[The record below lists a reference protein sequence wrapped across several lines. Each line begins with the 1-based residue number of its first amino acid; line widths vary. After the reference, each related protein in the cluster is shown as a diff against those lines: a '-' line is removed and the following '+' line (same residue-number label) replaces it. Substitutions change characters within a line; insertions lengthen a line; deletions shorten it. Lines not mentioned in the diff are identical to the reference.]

1 MAPSSRTPGGMFAK
15 APRWPAALALFAALL
30 GLVFASISSVD
41 YARHLDRQV
50 HDLHCSFV
58 PGLTAAP
65 GADSA
70 CRTAM
75 YSPYAALFRDRYWGG
90 IPISLFAVGAF
101 VFFAAF
107 ALWAVLARDSF
118 PRRAA
123 QLFGVTSLLPFAASL
138 VMFSISWLK
147 LGAFCKTCVGIY
159 IASTLLAIAGIAIL
173 RSASAALAP
182 RPRLG
187 ASDTVVDEPAFAAPA
202 PPPDPSPAL
211 VVGWLAGLA
220 ACAVAPALLYLAALP
235 SYAPYV
241 TGCGTLEKKA
251 EAHGALLHIT
261 PAGAVQ
267 PATMFVDPLCPTC
280 KAFHQRLVAD
290 GYFDKLDTTLVLF
303 PLDDKCN
310 WMLDRAVHPGACV
323 VAKAILCADRRA
335 LPVLEWAYAHQDALL
350 EAAKAGAGI
359 VNVRAM
365 IRESWPELD
374 ACIDQK
380 ETAQRLDRMLRYAVD
395 NHIPVS
401 TPQLFLG
408 DTRLCDEDSDI
419 GLSYTVGQLAP
430 ALRSK

>member
-1 MAPSSRTPGGMFAK
+1 MFDK
-15 APRWPAALALFAALL
+15 APRWPSVLALVAALL
-30 GLVFASISSVD
+30 GLVFASVSTLD
-41 YARHLDRQV
+41 YAAHLDRQV

-58 PGLTAAP
+58 PGLAGAH

-90 IPISLFAVGAF
+90 VPISLFAVGAF
-101 VFFAAF
+101 VFFVGF
-107 ALWAVLARDSF
+107 ALYAVFAGDRL

-123 QLFGVTSLLPFAASL
+123 QFFGVTSLAPFAASL
-138 VMFSISWLK
+138 VMFTISWLK

-159 IASTLLAIAGIAIL
+159 AASTLLAIAGIALL
-173 RSASAALAP
+173 REASRQRTLPP
-182 RPRLG
+182 RVG
-187 ASDTVVDEPAFAAPA
+187 ASDTVVDEPAFAAASA
-202 PPPDPSPAL
+202 PPPMSPLFLAA
-211 VVGWLAGLA
+211 WLAGLA
-220 ACAVAPALLYLAALP
+220 AFAVTPALLYVAALP

-241 TGCGTLEKKA
+241 TGCGTLEKA
-251 EAHGALLHIT
+251 TESHGALLRIT

-290 GYFDKLDTTLVLF
+290 GTFDKLDTTLVLF
-303 PLDDKCN
+303 PLDDACN
-310 WMLDRAVHPGACV
+310 WMLDRAVHPGACI
-323 VAKAILCADRRA
+323 VAKAVICADRRA
-335 LPVLEWAYAHQDALL
+335 LPVLEWSYEHQDELL
-350 EAAKAGAGI
+350 AAAKAGAGL

-365 IRESWPELD
+365 IRQKWPELD
-374 ACIDQK
+374 GCIDQK

-395 NHIPVS
+395 NHLPVS

-419 GLSYTVGQLAP
+419 GLSYTLVRLAP